1 MQWIDTHTHLY
12 LDQFDADRDAML
24 QRAFSVGV
32 TKLLLPNIDADS
44 IAPMLQLCEQYPKN
58 CFPMIGLHPT
68 SVDKDVQTQLNLLE
82 QELLKG
88 TYIGIGE
95 IGIDLYWD
103 KSFLEEQIHA
113 FRIQLNWAKQHA
125 LPVAIHTREA
135 FPLILDLVEEAQ
147 DGRLKGVFH
156 CFTGNTTEAERIVK
170 MGFYLGIGGVLTYK
184 KSMLPEVIQNIPLD
198 FLLLET
204 DSPYLPPVP
213 YRGKRNESSYLTET
227 ALQLAAIKQI
237 PLNELATITTNNALK
252 LFNINIL

>member
-32 TKLLLPNIDADS
+32 TKLLLPNIDSDS

-237 PLNELATITTNNALK
+237 PLSELATITTNNALK

>member
-12 LDQFDADRDAML
+12 LGQFDADRDAML

-237 PLNELATITTNNALK
+237 PLSELATITTNNALK

>member
-237 PLNELATITTNNALK
+237 PLSELAAITTNNALK

>member
-227 ALQLAAIKQI
+227 ALQLAAIKKI
-237 PLNELATITTNNALK
+237 PLSELAAITTNNALK

>member
-125 LPVAIHTREA
+125 LPVAIHTRDA

-237 PLNELATITTNNALK
+237 PLSELAAITTNNALK

>member
-68 SVDKDVQTQLNLLE
+68 SVDKDVQTQLKLLE

-237 PLNELATITTNNALK
+237 PLSELATITTNNALK

>member
-227 ALQLAAIKQI
+227 ALQLAAIKKI
-237 PLNELATITTNNALK
+237 PLSELATITTNNALK

>member
-237 PLNELATITTNNALK
+237 PLSELATITTNNALK